1 MKILFLHGLESKPG
15 GPKPTFLAN
24 YGYDIVEPALP
35 KDNWNASVKIA
46 RETFKQE
53 HPDAVVGSSRG
64 AAVAIAADLPTRKLV
79 LIAPAWR
86 KYCSSCT
93 VPSTAVILHSP
104 YDNIISFS
112 DSELLAEESGANLIE
127 VGVNHRMNDE
137 NTFQELIQ
145 AINKAN

>member
-53 HPDAVVGSSRG
+53 RPDAVVGSFARGRSSNCCRFAYSKTCFNCAGMGENIVRVAQSRQQQLFF
-64 AAVAIAADLPTRKLV
+64 ILPT
-79 LIAPAWR
+79 
-86 KYCSSCT
+86 
-93 VPSTAVILHSP
+93 
-104 YDNIISFS
+104 II
-112 DSELLAEESGANLIE
+112 
-127 VGVNHRMNDE
+127 
-137 NTFQELIQ
+137 
-145 AINKAN
+145 